1 MKMPEPEAWGR
12 SFTEATNEDAEIGA
26 HGKYYSCSFL
36 WDMEDRKV
44 LVDMHKG
51 KVDRLNLDPQP
62 LDAYQFALRAPA
74 ETWRGMGEKTPKPMY
89 HGIWAASFRKGMTM
103 EGDLLVLMQNLRCFT
118 RQIEILRDTGVPV

>member
-1 MKMPEPEAWGR
+1 MPEPEAWGR

-51 KVDRLNLDPQP
+51 KVERPTSIRSRSTP
-62 LDAYQFALRAPA
+62 TSSRCAP
-74 ETWRGMGEKTPKPMY
+74 RPRPG
-89 HGIWAASFRKGMTM
+89 AAWVRRRRSRCSTESGRRRSQGDMSL

-118 RQIEILRDTGVPV
+118 RQLELLRDTGVPV